1 MINNLQRLRDAAAGG
16 WPLADE
22 EITQVMSR
30 YATESA

>member
-1 MINNLQRLRDAAAGG
+1 MTNSLQRLRAAAEGG
-16 WPLADE
+16 WPLTDD